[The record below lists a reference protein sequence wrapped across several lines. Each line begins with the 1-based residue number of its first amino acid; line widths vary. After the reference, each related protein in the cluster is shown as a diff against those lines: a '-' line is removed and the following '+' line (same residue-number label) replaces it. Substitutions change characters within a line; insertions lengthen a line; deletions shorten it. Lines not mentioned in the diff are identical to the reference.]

1 MRQKP
6 VLPVDRPLAILLME
20 AGAVADEKLRATLG
34 ESGLKPRHCQLLMR
48 LVQDGATSQQ
58 DLLDALDLDASV
70 LVGLL
75 NDLEGEGLVERVRDP
90 ADRRRH
96 IVDVSDLG
104 TKTLMKLNA
113 EIDDLSRQL
122 FGAISAT
129 DIETLRRSLSA
140 VCTNDRDGSNTGCA

>member
-1 MRQKP
+1 
-6 VLPVDRPLAILLME
+6 VLAGCVAERLGGLERERGDVAADVAAFEEIKCGRDDEAHDRLQ
-20 AGAVADEKLRATLG
+20 D
-34 ESGLKPRHCQLLMR
+34 SGL
-48 LVQDGATSQQ
+48 G
-58 DLLDALDLDASV
+58 ASV